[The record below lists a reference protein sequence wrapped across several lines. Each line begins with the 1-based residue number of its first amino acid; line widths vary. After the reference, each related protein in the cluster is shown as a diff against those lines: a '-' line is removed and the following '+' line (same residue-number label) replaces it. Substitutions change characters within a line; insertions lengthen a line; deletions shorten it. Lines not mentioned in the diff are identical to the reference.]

1 MTGVAAELD
10 VYLSSFAELETKQEQ
25 PWLRRLRQAAID
37 HFAELGFPAYDLED
51 WKFTSVAPIAKVPF
65 QPAPPDSSLTQAK
78 LAQLPLA
85 DLGCPRIVFVNGWF
99 RQDLS
104 SLDALP
110 AGARVASL
118 AAALDEDS
126 DAPLLEEHLARYA
139 RYEDHAF
146 VALNTAFLRDGAF
159 VAIPKGAVV
168 EKPIQLLFVS
178 AAAGQP
184 SVVHPRNLILVARDA
199 QASFIE
205 TYLSLSDAAGFTNAV
220 TEIVAGENAVVEHY
234 RIQQEN
240 PRAFHIATVQI
251 YQDRSSSFTSH
262 NISLG
267 AALARNDVNTV
278 LDAEGAECTLNGLYM
293 ADGERHVDNHT
304 SLDHAKPHCSSR
316 EVYKGILDG
325 KATAVFNG
333 KIIVRKDAQKT
344 DAKQTNKNLLLS
356 PDSTINTKPQLEIYA
371 DDVKCTHGATIGQ
384 LGEELIFYLRSR
396 GIGLN
401 EARSLL
407 TYAFASDVTARMKWE
422 PVRARLDEL
431 LLAFL
436 KQGASS

>member
-1 MTGVAAELD
+1 
-10 VYLSSFAELETKQEQ
+10 
-25 PWLRRLRQAAID
+25 
-37 HFAELGFPAYDLED
+37 
-51 WKFTSVAPIAKVPF
+51 
-65 QPAPPDSSLTQAK
+65 
-78 LAQLPLA
+78 
-85 DLGCPRIVFVNGWF
+85 
-99 RQDLS
+99 
-104 SLDALP
+104 
-110 AGARVASL
+110 
-118 AAALDEDS
+118 
-126 DAPLLEEHLARYA
+126 
-139 RYEDHAF
+139 
-146 VALNTAFLRDGAF
+146 
-159 VAIPKGAVV
+159 
-168 EKPIQLLFVS
+168 
-178 AAAGQP
+178 AAGQP